1 MIKFELS
8 NFHAL
13 EIIMEARYS
22 ILSRTVFTSNV
33 ISLLA

>member
-1 MIKFELS
+1 MIRFELS

-22 ILSRTVFTSNV
+22 ILCHTVFTSNV
-33 ISLLA
+33 LSLLA

>member
-13 EIIMEARYS
+13 EVIMEARYS
-22 ILSRTVFTSNV
+22 ILCHTVFISNV